1 MKEFKKNDRMASLII
16 TNHYLLPVIHRFGI
30 RLGFKNKTVAEL
42 CTEYK
47 INSDFF
53 IAIVNSFHNPNYFPE
68 EKLLSFSPLL
78 IIDYLKK
85 THKFYINYSLPGI
98 EKLLHQLQLSSP
110 KGSHEMLSIENFY
123 HEYKKK
129 LLAHIADEE
138 ERVFP
143 FISSIINAP
152 ESIGK
157 QKLQLSFE
165 EEHKNA
171 DLEIDDLKNLLIK
184 YINPD
189 YDELIC
195 NELLIEIFRFEKD
208 ILDHSRIEDNILI
221 PQIRQIQNQV

>member
-1 MKEFKKNDRMASLII
+1 MKEFRKDDRMASLIYA
-16 TNHYLLPVIHRFGI
+16 NHYLLPVIHRFGI

-42 CTEYK
+42 CAEYK

-68 EKLLSFSPLL
+68 EKLSSFSPLL

-85 THKFYINYSLPGI
+85 THRYYVSYSLPRI
-98 EKLLHQLQLSSP
+98 EERLHQLQLSSP

-123 HEYKKK
+123 RDYKKK
-129 LLAHIADEE
+129 LLAHIVDEE

-143 FISSIINAP
+143 YITSLINDP
-152 ESIGK
+152 ESIDK
-157 QKLQLSFE
+157 NKLQLSFE
-165 EEHKNA
+165 KEHENV

-184 YINPD
+184 YTNPV

-195 NELLIEIFRFEKD
+195 DELLIEIFRFEKD
-208 ILDHSRIEDNILI
+208 ILDHARIEDNILI
-221 PQIRQIQNQV
+221 PQVNQIQNQ